1 MTTARKYIILLG
13 WLAVTLIELAF
24 TKSPTHTP

>member
-1 MTTARKYIILLG
+1 MTTARNYIILLG

-24 TKSPTHTP
+24 TKSPTTTP